1 MRYIG
6 EELREVDI
14 IPEIGE
20 ELEKVLSR
28 ILMRRILAMYSSII
42 RESSIGAWFSRITM
56 EGWRRRS

>member
-20 ELEKVLSR
+20 ELENGLENREGEVGVEPDTDEEDIGDVVLN
-28 ILMRRILAMYSSII
+28 Y
-42 RESSIGAWFSRITM
+42 
-56 EGWRRRS
+56 